1 MFLSPRRNSNRRR
14 SGMRKLGSM
23 ALAAA
28 MLNVL
33 ACNSG
38 SGKQVTSP
46 PPVEVIGDTVNIPDP
61 THSATPGGLHF
72 NLIRNSNSTL
82 PAAATDAL
90 IRVTNPASGFDNITQ
105 VTLPAPGTTTPVSI
119 QVPAD
124 TGYIV
129 SVIAYHGS
137 TLDAGG
143 STSNP
148 DSSVTVVPQGGP
160 EPAPATKVT
169 VAMGAPSGGYNKD
182 DGAHITA
189 GEPEPIIAFVAMAP
203 RVFDGASCTWGC
215 VLGGDWASTYAG
227 SYLNVVPNTPGP
239 WTVAA
244 TFIADWGG
252 YGLTYTTDSLH
263 LIIDPGSGTIDVT
276 FRKVSGQMRAD
287 RMRRRR

>member
-1 MFLSPRRNSNRRR
+1 
-14 SGMRKLGSM
+14 MRKHECL

-28 MLNVL
+28 ILGVL

-46 PPVEVIGDTVNIPDP
+46 PPVVVVGDTVNIPDP
-61 THSATPGGLHF
+61 THSLTPGGLHF
-72 NLIRNSNSTL
+72 NLVRSSNSTL

-90 IRVTNPASGFDNITQ
+90 IRVTNPGSGFDDITK
-105 VTLPAPGTTTPVSI
+105 VTLPAPGTSTPVSVR
-119 QVPAD
+119 VPAD

-129 SVIAYHGS
+129 SVIAFHGS
-137 TLDAGG
+137 TFDAGG

-148 DSSVTVVPQGGP
+148 DSSITVLPQGGP
-160 EPAPATKVT
+160 EPAPATQVT
-169 VAMGAPSGGYNKD
+169 VSMRIPSGGYNMA
-182 DGAHITA
+182 DGTHITA
-189 GEPEPIIAFVAMAP
+189 GESEPIIASVDMAP

-215 VLGGDWASTYAG
+215 VLGGDWASTYDG

-252 YGLTYTTDSLH
+252 YGLTFTTDSLH
-263 LIIDPGSGTIDVT
+263 LIIDPGTGGIDVT
-276 FRKVSGQMRAD
+276 FRKMVTR
-287 RMRRRR
+287 

>member
-1 MFLSPRRNSNRRR
+1 MAAPVRTRSNTNHGWG
-14 SGMRKLGSM
+14 GMRKLGSVASIATM
-23 ALAAA
+23 LAA
-28 MLNVL
+28 L

-38 SGKQVTSP
+38 GGKQVTSP
-46 PPVEVIGDTVNIPDP
+46 PPGGEAQDTVKIPDP
-61 THSATPGGLHF
+61 THSLTPGGLHF
-72 NLIRNSNSTL
+72 NLARSSNSTL

-90 IRVTNPASGFDNITQ
+90 IRVSNPSSGFDDITS
-105 VTLPAPGTTTPVSI
+105 VTLPAPGTSTPVSV

-129 SVIAYHGS
+129 SVIAYHGN
-137 TLDAGG
+137 TFDAGG

-148 DSSVTVVPQGGP
+148 DSSITVFPQGGP

-169 VAMGAPSGGYNKD
+169 VSMAVPSGSYNID
-182 DGAHITA
+182 DGAHLTA
-189 GEPEPIIAFVAMAP
+189 GESESIIAYVSMAP

-215 VLGGDWASTYAG
+215 ALGGDWASTYVG

-263 LIIDPGSGTIDVT
+263 LIIDPGTGTIDVG
-276 FRKVSGQMRAD
+276 FRKVVGR
-287 RMRRRR
+287 

>member
-1 MFLSPRRNSNRRR
+1 
-14 SGMRKLGSM
+14 MRKLGRL

-28 MLNVL
+28 ILDIL

-46 PPVEVIGDTVNIPDP
+46 PPVVLGGDTVNIPDP
-61 THSATPGGLHF
+61 THSLTPGGLHF
-72 NLIRNSNSTL
+72 NLTRSSNSTL

-90 IRVTNPASGFDNITQ
+90 IRVSNPGSGFDNITK
-105 VTLPAPGTTTPVSI
+105 VTLPAPGTSTPVSVR
-119 QVPAD
+119 VPAD

-129 SVIAYHGS
+129 SVIAFHGT

-148 DSSVTVVPQGGP
+148 DSSITVLPQGGP
-160 EPAPATKVT
+160 EPAPATNVT
-169 VAMGAPSGGYNKD
+169 VAMGAPSGGYNKE

-189 GEPEPIIAFVAMAP
+189 GEPESIIAYVAMAP

-215 VLGGDWASTYAG
+215 ALGGDWVSTYVG

-244 TFIADWGG
+244 TFTADWGG
-252 YGLTYTTDSLH
+252 YGLKYNLDSLH
-263 LIIDPGSGTIDVT
+263 LVIDPGTGEIDVT
-276 FRKVSGQMRAD
+276 FRRVVSR
-287 RMRRRR
+287 